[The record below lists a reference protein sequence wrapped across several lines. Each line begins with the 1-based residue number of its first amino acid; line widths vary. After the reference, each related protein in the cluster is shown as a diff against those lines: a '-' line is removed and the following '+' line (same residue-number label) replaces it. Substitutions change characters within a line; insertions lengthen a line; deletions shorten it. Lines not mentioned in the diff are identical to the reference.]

1 MAMVTIVKYME
12 VPMNKKCRLPVFP
25 ASVLA
30 LLLALVSAAPSLWAG
45 ARRQAPAEPAAQ
57 GAVQAAGPVL
67 SGKKIIVAD
76 ANSTHHLN
84 LYVAYEK
91 GLFTK
96 RGLEVEIQQTSSGVA
111 AVVGGEADIVFNCPT
126 GVITPIARGQDITI
140 ISQVKIPCTSVLV
153 VPVNSP
159 VKNPQDVKDLQIAG
173 LSTTCCAVIAIRDAL
188 RGQYSTEFEL
198 VTLAP
203 GAALAALEAGSVRGA
218 ILEEPFVAEA
228 LLLKDAAGQ
237 PKYKTVFDGHS
248 DANGDGRIDANL
260 AGENPPC
267 RTINANTAFVKERL
281 GDAKVFIEAVE
292 EADRIILANPIA
304 PDIVAIA
311 QKYVSVSEQA
321 IINSNPKLG
330 FTIHLDTSGL
340 IGYAQALVNQGTIDK
355 NPGEALFAP
364 EFKGITW

>member
-1 MAMVTIVKYME
+1 MVISSKYKE
-12 VPMNKKCRLPVFP
+12 IFMNKKCRLRAFP
-25 ASVLA
+25 ASALVVLLA
-30 LLLALVSAAPSLWAG
+30 LLFAAQSLWA
-45 ARRQAPAEPAAQ
+45 APKKDVPAAPAAQ
-57 GAVQAAGPVL
+57 NADQAAGPAL
-67 SGKKIIVAD
+67 SGKKVIVAD

-91 GLFTK
+91 GLFAK

-126 GVITPIARGQDITI
+126 GVITPIARGQNIII

-153 VPVNSP
+153 VPVDSP
-159 VKNPQDVKDLQIAG
+159 IRTPQDVKDLQIAG
-173 LSTTCCAVIAIRDAL
+173 LSTTCCAVIAIRDTL
-188 RGQYSTEFEL
+188 RGQYDTEFEL

-203 GAALAALEAGSVRGA
+203 GAALAALEAGSVRAA

-228 LLLKDAAGQ
+228 LLLTDADGQ
-237 PKYKTVFDGHS
+237 PKYKTIFDGHS
-248 DANGDGRIDANL
+248 DADEDGAVDRNL
-260 AGENPPC
+260 AGDNPPC

-281 GDAKVFIEAVE
+281 GDAKVFIEAIA
-292 EADRIILANPIA
+292 EADKIILAGPSA

-311 QKYVSVSEQA
+311 QKYVTVSEQA

-330 FTIHLDTSGL
+330 FTTHLDTAGL
-340 IGYAQALVNQGTIDK
+340 IGYAQALVNQGTIEK

>member
-1 MAMVTIVKYME
+1 
-12 VPMNKKCRLPVFP
+12 MNKKRYFCGLI
-25 ASVLA
+25 AAA
-30 LLLALVSAAPSLWAG
+30 LLLTPALWAG
-45 ARRQAPAEPAAQ
+45 GKKDSPPQVPEAVQAQAPA
-57 GAVQAAGPVL
+57 L

-91 GLFTK
+91 GIFARK
-96 RGLEVEIQQTSSGVA
+96 GLEVEIQQTGSGVA

-126 GVITPIARGQDITI
+126 GVITPIARGQNITI

-153 VPVNSP
+153 VPVAAP
-159 VKNPQDVKDLQIAG
+159 VKTPGDLKNLQIAG

-188 RGQYSTEFEL
+188 REQYSTEFEL
-198 VTLAP
+198 VSLAP
-203 GAALAALEAGSVRGA
+203 GAALAALESAAVKAA
-218 ILEEPFVAEA
+218 ILEEPFVAQA
-228 LLLKDAAGQ
+228 LLLTDAQGK
-237 PKYKTVFDGHS
+237 PKFKTVFDGYS
-248 DANGDGRIDANL
+248 DANGDGKIDANL

-267 RTINANTAFVKERL
+267 RTINANTAFVRERL
-281 GDAKVFIEAVE
+281 GDARAFIEAIA
-292 EADRIILANPIA
+292 EADQIILANPVA

-311 QKYVSVSEQA
+311 QKYVSVPEQA

-330 FTIHLDTSGL
+330 FTIKLDTQGL

>member
-1 MAMVTIVKYME
+1 
-12 VPMNKKCRLPVFP
+12 MNKKICECVLLSLILTLPVWGGGKKDD
-25 ASVLA
+25 
-30 LLLALVSAAPSLWAG
+30 AP
-45 ARRQAPAEPAAQ
+45 QP
-57 GAVQAAGPVL
+57 GPVL
-67 SGKKIIVAD
+67 SGKKVIVAD

-96 RGLEVEIQQTSSGVA
+96 RGLEVEIQQTSAGVA

-126 GVITPIARGQDITI
+126 GVITPIAKGQEIII

-153 VPVNSP
+153 VPVDTP
-159 VKNPQDVKDLQIAG
+159 VKNPGDLKNLQIAG

-198 VTLAP
+198 VSLAP
-203 GAALAALEAGSVRGA
+203 GAALAALEGNAVKAA

-228 LLLKDAAGQ
+228 LLLKDGAGN
-237 PKYKTVFDGHS
+237 PKFKTIFDGHS

-267 RTINANTAFVKERL
+267 RTINANTAFIRDRL
-281 GDAKVFIEAVE
+281 GDAKVFIEAIE
-292 EADRIILANPIA
+292 EADKIILANPVA

-311 QKYVSVSEQA
+311 QKYVPNVSQQA

-330 FTIHLDTSGL
+330 FTIHLDTAGL
-340 IGYAQALVNQGTIDK
+340 TGYAQALVNQGTIDK
-355 NPGEALFAP
+355 NPGDALFAP
-364 EFKGITW
+364 AFKGITW